1 VDAMMMELREG
12 LGRIAK
18 ALNLNFTLNGRPLSY
33 PEVFSD
39 MGMLPALAKR
49 ADQLCSLCLG
59 YGLGVT
65 FTEAEGSRLGIKSI
79 FDDDTPATLRYL
91 CITDV
96 LYELMHAAPSKGQ
109 VPLDDLMYD

>member
-1 VDAMMMELREG
+1 MMMALQDG

-33 PEVFSD
+33 QEVFSD

-65 FTEAEGSRLGIKSI
+65 FTEAEGSKLGIKST
-79 FDDDTPATLRYL
+79 FDKDTPAVLRYMCL
-91 CITDV
+91 TDV
-96 LYELMHAAPSKGQ
+96 LHELMRAAPTPGQ
-109 VPLDDLMYD
+109 VPLDDLMYDG